1 MSSRFN
7 MGPFPGGN
15 GGDLFQ
21 IIFTCV
27 LVLVIGTFIT
37 FIILIIRSLMTWSS
51 NNASPIQ
58 SLNCKVVAKR
68 MHVSG
73 GSGDSSTST
82 SYYATF
88 EFEDRSRLELE
99 VGREQFGY
107 IVEGDQGTL
116 TYQGTRFKE
125 FSRPLL

>member
-1 MSSRFN
+1 MSSGFN
-7 MGPFPGGN
+7 IGPFSGGSGGN
-15 GGDLFQ
+15 LFL
-21 IIFTCV
+21 IIFMCV
-27 LVLVIGTFIT
+27 FVLVIGTFI
-37 FIILIIRSLMTWSS
+37 ILIIKSLMTWSS

-58 SLNCKVVAKR
+58 SRNCKVVAKR

-73 GSGDSSTST
+73 GSGDSSAST

-88 EFEDRSRLELE
+88 EFEDRSRLELR

-125 FSRPLL
+125 FSRPLI

>member
-1 MSSRFN
+1 
-7 MGPFPGGN
+7 
-15 GGDLFQ
+15 
-21 IIFTCV
+21 
-27 LVLVIGTFIT
+27 
-37 FIILIIRSLMTWSS
+37 
-51 NNASPIQ
+51 
-58 SLNCKVVAKR
+58 

-73 GSGDSSTST
+73 GSGDSSAST

-88 EFEDRSRLELE
+88 EFEDRNRLELG

-116 TYQGTRFKE
+116 TYQGTRFKD

>member
-1 MSSRFN
+1 MSSGFN

-15 GGDLFQ
+15 GGDLFL
-21 IIFTCV
+21 IIFTSV
-27 LVLVIGTFIT
+27 LVLIIGT
-37 FIILIIRSLMTWSS
+37 FIILIIKSLMAWSS

-58 SLNCKVVAKR
+58 SLDCKVVAKR

-73 GSGDSSTST
+73 GSGDSSAST

-88 EFEDRSRLELE
+88 EFEDRRRLELR